1 MSIWIVDDE
10 VNLANGLK
18 KAFERQGYNTKT
30 ASTIA
35 ELQTLLASE
44 IPSLVFLDQCLPD
57 GNGLDMLPVIL
68 KQAPR
73 CRVIMMTAFGDS
85 GLVVRAIQEG
95 AYNYL
100 DKPFPLD
107 AAKNMVQRAFES
119 IRFQNQAERRLSEE
133 PCSLFGSSQMME
145 HARDNLRKVASHHEV
160 TVLLQ
165 GESGTGKEVA
175 ARMIHYESNC
185 RGDFVAINC
194 SAIPESL
201 LEAELFGYTKGAYT
215 GAAADKQGLIE
226 IADKGTLFLDEI
238 GDMPLPLQSK
248 LLRFLDQRNFR
259 PLGSTKEKKVSLKL
273 ICATSLD
280 LEKKVRDESF
290 RKDLYFRISVIPI
303 KLPPLRERGR
313 DVLELATLFLAEFSK
328 RMGKTVNTMTDDV
341 KEVFMA
347 HPWPGNVRELR
358 NIIERILIL
367 KDYSDH
373 TIRLADLP
381 YEFLDIQ
388 LAAHGG
394 DSLTAAPV
402 EGDSLE
408 NAMDKVEK
416 DLIAAAL
423 ARCGG
428 NRTMAAAELGISRFS
443 LLRRMQRH
451 GLD

>member
-10 VNLANGLK
+10 INLANGLK
-18 KAFERQGYNTKT
+18 KAFEKQGFETRT
-30 ASTIA
+30 ALNLA
-35 ELQTLLASE
+35 ELQKLLANE
-44 IPSLVFLDQCLPD
+44 IPTLIFLDQCLPD

-85 GLVVRAIQEG
+85 GLVVKAIQEG

-107 AAKNMVQRAFES
+107 AAKNMVQRALES
-119 IRFQNQAERRLSEE
+119 IRFQNQAERLLSGE
-133 PCSLFGSSQMME
+133 PASLYGSSPAME
-145 HARDNLRKVASHHEV
+145 KVRDSIIKVAPHQEI
-160 TVLLQ
+160 TVLLS

-175 ARMIHYESNC
+175 ARMLHYSSNC
-185 RGDFVAINC
+185 GGDFVAINC

-201 LEAELFGYTKGAYT
+201 LEAELFGYAKGAYT
-215 GAAADKQGLIE
+215 GAATDKQGLIE

-238 GDMPLPLQSK
+238 GDMPLALQSK

-259 PLGSTKEKKVSLKL
+259 PLGSTKEKKVSIKL

-280 LEKKVRDESF
+280 LEKKVSDGTF

-313 DVLELATLFLAEFSK
+313 DVLELASLFLAEFSK
-328 RMGKTVNTMTDDV
+328 RMGKCVEGLTDDV
-341 KEVFMA
+341 KEVFLA
-347 HPWPGNVRELR
+347 HPWSGNVRELR
-358 NIIERILIL
+358 NIIERIMIL
-367 KDYSDH
+367 KDSSDH

-381 YEFLDIQ
+381 YEFLDIKIPQ
-388 LAAHGG
+388 MYSEQNMNLSAG
-394 DSLTAAPV
+394 S
-402 EGDSLE
+402 ESLE
-408 NAMDKVEK
+408 SAMDKTEK
-416 DLIAAAL
+416 DFIAAAL
-423 ARCGG
+423 QRCGG
-428 NRTMAAAELGISRFS
+428 NRTQAAAELGISRFS